1 MKIKEDKRHYYIKTL
16 LNGLKVSPFQSDH
29 QNTLLHHKI
38 QMPQWNKPIV
48 IAKSKNDVIDTA
60 IDYIKD
66 LEAEV
71 ERLQYVA
78 RIIEAAKENQNETI
92 IQM

>member
-1 MKIKEDKRHYYIKTL
+1 MVLTMKIESDKRHYYIKGL
-16 LNGLKVSPFQSDH
+16 LNQLKVSPFQSDH
-29 QNTLLHHKI
+29 QNHLLYTTI
-38 QMPQWNKPIV
+38 QLPHFDRPLEIV
-48 IAKSKNDVIDTA
+48 KSKNEVINTA

-78 RIIEAAKENQNETI
+78 RIIEAAKEKNND
-92 IQM
+92 